1 MPVLPVPAYLT
12 AHLRARAVAAVFFAA
27 TLTACSQSSE
37 PPVSKTKVE
46 PIRPVRTVVVAPQAV
61 SSALS
66 LPADIRPRFDTRYG
80 FRVGGKLAT
89 RSVSVGDR
97 VSPGQ
102 IMARLDPTDL
112 APQVNAAQ
120 ANLDATNTDA
130 KLAQTELG
138 RLKELREKNFISQ
151 SQVDRQQ
158 AVLDSARSRVE
169 SAQASLKQAR
179 NALDFQVLK
188 ADVNGIVIAI
198 EAEAGQVVAAGQPV
212 IRVARLGDLEANLS
226 IPEPQLAAA
235 RKVSQWQVIL
245 PALRGRAVTGTLRE
259 VSPTADPASRTFTA
273 RLTLSGNLA
282 DVNWG
287 MTAIAVAPGASASE
301 LLVPIAALHTQ
312 NEEPKMW
319 LLDRASA
326 TVKGVKVT
334 TGGFVGESV
343 RVTSGIKPGD
353 EVVTAGA
360 NLLIEGQKVK
370 LAAAA
375 K

>member
-1 MPVLPVPAYLT
+1 MPVFPMPAYFI
-12 AHLRARAVAAVFFAA
+12 AHRGACAIAALMFAA
-27 TLTACSQSSE
+27 ILAGCSQGSE
-37 PPVSKTKVE
+37 PPVSKAKVE
-46 PIRPVRTVVVAPQAV
+46 PIRPVHTIIVAPQ
-61 SSALS
+61 SLTSALS

-80 FRVGGKLAT
+80 FRVGGKLAM

-102 IMARLDPTDL
+102 VLARLDPTDL

-120 ANLDATNTDA
+120 ANLDAANTDA

-138 RLKELREKNFISQ
+138 RLKELRDKNFISQ

-188 ADVNGIVIAI
+188 ADVNGVVIAV
-198 EAEAGQVVAAGQPV
+198 EAEAGQVLAAGQPV
-212 IRVARLGDLEANLS
+212 IRVARLGDLEANLN

-235 RKVSQWQVIL
+235 RKVSQWQVVL
-245 PALRGRAVTGTLRE
+245 PALGARAVVGTLRE

-282 DVNWG
+282 DINWG

-312 NEEPKMW
+312 NDEPRVW

-334 TGGFVGESV
+334 TGGFIGESV

-353 EVVTAGA
+353 EIVTAGA

-370 LAAAA
+370 FAAAA